1 MVLDL
6 DLLRKDRGGDPEKV
20 KENQRKRFKDPAM
33 VDKIL
38 EADEQ
43 WRKSVFETIYLNKDP
58 KLRDY
63 HNYDYLNLKLTS
75 KTFIILKK
83 TLKTF
88 KLYLENSLN
97 HCKNI

>member
-33 VDKIL
+33 IDKIL

-43 WRKSVFETIYLNKDP
+43 WRKSVFGTIYLKKDP
-58 KLRDY
+58 K
-63 HNYDYLNLKLTS
+63 
-75 KTFIILKK
+75 
-83 TLKTF
+83 
-88 KLYLENSLN
+88 
-97 HCKNI
+97 